1 LRRAIVA
8 DNVAEDPRYIQA
20 SDLVKS
26 QISMP
31 IMAGNKLVAV
41 FNVESYFISAFK
53 PAQEREF
60 VEACARVVSRCFAR
74 TVTSDLVHA

>member
-1 LRRAIVA
+1 
-8 DNVAEDPRYIQA
+8 
-20 SDLVKS
+20 
-26 QISMP
+26 
-31 IMAGNKLVAV
+31 MAGNKLVAV

-60 VEACARVVSRCFAR
+60 VEACARVVSRCFAG